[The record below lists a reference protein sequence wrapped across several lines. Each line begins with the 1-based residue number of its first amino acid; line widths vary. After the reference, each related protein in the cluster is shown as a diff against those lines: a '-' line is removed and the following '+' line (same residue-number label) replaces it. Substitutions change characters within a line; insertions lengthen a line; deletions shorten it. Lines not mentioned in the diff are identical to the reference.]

1 MFQQNNLNLKG
12 CLVAQ
17 CVFVSILIII
27 EPGAAF
33 SEMKYI
39 MEDVT
44 VNSIKRLR
52 LRNPGRWKGGRAG
65 LEI

>member
-1 MFQQNNLNLKG
+1 MSNTMKRVRLAMFQKKEPKFQ
-12 CLVAQ
+12 Q

-27 EPGAAF
+27 VPVAAF

-52 LRNPGRWKGGRAG
+52 LRNPGR
-65 LEI
+65 